1 MNQADDDFDFRQ
13 PFALRDGRVA
23 TIRVM
28 RPEDKAKLVA
38 AFAKL
43 DRESIYTRFFS
54 YRKELPQRA
63 LERIGLI
70 DFVRLAGLVVT
81 LDEGSGEA
89 IIAGATYVATGG
101 ADGVKAAE
109 AAFTVEEDFQRQGL
123 AGRLLDALAG
133 IARRHG
139 FVRLEA
145 DVLARNSAML
155 AVFKRSGLP
164 LTARREG
171 ETLHLSL
178 SLLPLA

>member
-1 MNQADDDFDFRQ
+1 MTQAQDDPDFRQ
-13 PFALRDGRVA
+13 PVALRDGRPA

-28 RPEDKAKLVA
+28 RPEDKDKLVA

-43 DRESIYTRFFS
+43 DRESVYTRFFS
-54 YRKELPQRA
+54 YRKELPQGP
-63 LERIGLI
+63 LERIGQI

-89 IIAGATYVATGG
+89 IIASATYVAIDG
-101 ADGVKAAE
+101 ADGAKAAE
-109 AAFTVEEDFQRQGL
+109 VAFTVEEDFQRQGL

-139 FVRLEA
+139 FVRFEA
-145 DVLARNSAML
+145 DVLAHNSAMR

-178 SLLPLA
+178 SLLPPA